1 MPRQKPLP
9 AVLAVVLM
17 DQRLVIVV
25 AAVFHVAVEV
35 VDLSER
41 VT

>member
-17 DQRLVIVV
+17 DQRLIIV
-25 AAVFHVAVEV
+25 AASVFRVAVEV
-35 VDLSER
+35 VDLSKR